1 MRAPRRVRAVLLDID
16 DTLVDTRAAFRFA
29 LGEVLGEWLPHLDA
43 AGLQA
48 ATLYWAADPGGHFR
62 AYTRGDLDFATQRRR
77 RAADLHARFGGPSL
91 DDAGFGRWE
100 AAYEAAFRSAWRATP
115 DALGLLEALA
125 AAGLAIGAVTNQD
138 SAYQRAKLAA
148 VGLDGRFATL
158 VGIDVLGRGKP
169 DPRVFRL
176 ACDRLGV
183 DPAEAAYVGD
193 ELDVDAR
200 GARDAGLIG
209 VWLDRH
215 GVRGS
220 GTRPDDVP
228 VVGGLAEVPALLGL
242 ADGSGR

>member
-1 MRAPRRVRAVLLDID
+1 VRAPRRVRAVLLDID

-91 DDAGFGRWE
+91 DAAGFGRWE
-100 AAYEAAFRSAWRATP
+100 AAYEAAFRSAWRPTP
-115 DALGLLEALA
+115 DAVGLLDALA
-125 AAGLAIGAVTNQD
+125 VAGVPTGAVTNQD

-148 VGLDGRFATL
+148 VGLGGRFAVL
-158 VGIDVLGRGKP
+158 VGLDVLGRGKP

-220 GTRPDDVP
+220 GTGPDDVP

-242 ADGSGR
+242 SGR